1 LQASILEDHR
11 SIANLVVIEAAIA
24 LEALET
30 VGLEDERIEVL
41 VINLD
46 SMAEAVPE
54 ALEIE
59 EVEEV
64 VLAIEVDEGE
74 ALETEEA
81 EQVGSVDE
89 AATEALVTES
99 QASEQ
104 IFGSESVI

>member
-11 SIANLVVIEAAIA
+11 LIANLAVIEAAIA

-30 VGLEDERIEVL
+30 VGLEDEKIEVL

-59 EVEEV
+59 EAEEV

-81 EQVGSVDE
+81 EQVDSVDE

-104 IFGSESVI
+104 IFSSESVT